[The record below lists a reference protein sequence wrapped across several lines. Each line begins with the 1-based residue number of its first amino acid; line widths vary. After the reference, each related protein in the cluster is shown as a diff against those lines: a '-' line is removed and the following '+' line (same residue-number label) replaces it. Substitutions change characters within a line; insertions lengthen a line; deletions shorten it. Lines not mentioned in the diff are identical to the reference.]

1 MMALIVG
8 RTRICRPLYVA
19 SRPMYG
25 GAGSEVSMSRGI
37 PKGMMIS
44 KTHWVAGVTK
54 KSGRS
59 GRSNLTAKESMMFV
73 GVFGFHV

>member
-19 SRPMYG
+19 SLPMYG
-25 GAGSEVSMSRGI
+25 GGGSEVSMSRGI
-37 PKGMMIS
+37 PRGIMTS
-44 KTHWVAGVTK
+44 KTHWEAGVTM

-59 GRSNLTAKESMMFV
+59 GRSNLTGKESMMFESS
-73 GVFGFHV
+73 GFHA